1 MEPVP
6 DRSKSQ
12 SRTRRRRGRS
22 VADFEELFHLVI
34 ENVKD
39 YAIFILDPNG
49 RALTWNAG
57 VKRLLG
63 YGEEEFVGLAFHQL
77 FRRAEQEAALIEMQK
92 AAATGRSDDERWH
105 VRKGGSELWVTG
117 VLTALKDPAG
127 RLRGYAKIMRD
138 TTAQRQAA
146 LEREELLRAEL
157 LARTEA
163 EQANR
168 MKDEFLASVSHE
180 LRTPLNAV
188 LGWARMLAHGQLDES
203 LTTRALAAIE
213 RNAEAQSRLVEGLLD
228 VSRIVSGKL
237 QLNVRP
243 VSLADIVQT
252 AIDAVQ
258 HAATSKRISLSSTVL
273 GDLGLTEADPER
285 AQQVVVNLLSN
296 AVKFTPEGGAI
307 GITLAHRDSDVE
319 LTVSDTG
326 DGISPDAIS
335 HIFDRFHQ
343 GSSNRGPGSG
353 LGLGLTIARHIV
365 EAHGGSIEAQSEGK
379 GKGATFTVRLPSTA
393 AVAAG
398 ATSSIEQSHIECPP
412 DLARR
417 TALIVEDQPDSR
429 DLAAFVLG
437 RCGMRVLSADSVV
450 EALKLLDAHDIDV
463 IVSDISLAGDAD
475 GFDLIREVRQR
486 SEPVGQT
493 PAVVVSAHADLD
505 DRARALAAG
514 YELHVSK
521 PVEPAELVRAVSTLL
536 RRE

>member
-6 DRSKSQ
+6 DRGKSQ

-22 VADFEELFHLVI
+22 AADFEELFHLVI

-63 YGEEEFVGLAFHQL
+63 YDEEEFVGLAFQLL
-77 FRRAEQEAALIEMQK
+77 FRRAQREAALIEMQK

-105 VRKGGSELWVTG
+105 VRKDGTELWVTG

-146 LEREELLRAEL
+146 LEREALLRAEL
-157 LARTEA
+157 RARTEA

-203 LTTRALAAIE
+203 LTTRALAAVE

-237 QLNVRP
+237 QLNIRP
-243 VSLADIVQT
+243 VSLADVVQT

-258 HAATSKRISLSSTVL
+258 HAATSKRISISSTVDD
-273 GDLGLTEADPER
+273 DLGPTAADPER
-285 AQQVVVNLLSN
+285 VQQVVVNLLSN
-296 AVKFTPEGGAI
+296 AVKFTPDGGAI
-307 GITLAHRDSDVE
+307 EIALARRDSDFE
-319 LTVSDTG
+319 LSIRDTG
-326 DGISPDAIS
+326 DGITPDAIL
-335 HIFDRFHQ
+335 HIFDRFNQ
-343 GSSNRGPGSG
+343 GSSHRGPGSG

-365 EAHGGSIEAQSEGK
+365 EAHGGTIEAHSEGR
-379 GKGATFTVRLPSTA
+379 GKGATFTVRLPSA
-393 AVAAG
+393 AAG
-398 ATSSIEQSHIECPP
+398 VTSSIERSAPIEYPS

-450 EALKLLDAHDIDV
+450 DALKLLDAHDVDV
-463 IVSDISLAGDAD
+463 IVSDISLAGEAD
-475 GFDLIREVRQR
+475 GFELIREVRQR
-486 SEPVGQT
+486 PEPVGRT
-493 PAVVVSAHADLD
+493 PAVVVSAHVDLD